1 MTPLP
6 QREYLTLLIGDALT
20 FIASLWVTL
29 ALRALAVPDR
39 AYFILHMKPFA
50 ILFVAWLFVFFLA
63 GLYTRYTRIVR
74 VQLPQRIFYTQTLNV
89 VIAATFFFLIPEFG
103 IAPKTVLFIYLII
116 SSLAIFSWRVL
127 LFPMVRPKERSRAI
141 LIGTGAE
148 LSEISEEINSDERY
162 PFLVD
167 RTLDTAAA
175 QMHEAIQ
182 QLCRVAE
189 EDKIDIIIADA
200 THPALAAA
208 LPIMYDAA
216 FRKRH
221 FLFFDTA
228 DLYESLFARVPLP
241 LVDYSWILENLTS
254 SHGYDVTKRIV
265 DMVSAIVLSPIF
277 LCLSPLVALAI
288 KLDDGGAIFISQERI
303 GRFQQPIKIWKF
315 RSMSGND
322 NGVYGG
328 NGATQL
334 TVTRVGKVIRALRI
348 DELPQLWNLFKGDL
362 SLVGPRP
369 ELPTLA
375 AHYSARIPF
384 YNARHL
390 VKPGLTGW
398 AQLRHDRHAH
408 HGADI
413 AETKSK
419 LSYDLYYLRHRS
431 FMLDL
436 YIMFQTGRI
445 VLFERGS

>member
-1 MTPLP
+1 
-6 QREYLTLLIGDALT
+6 
-20 FIASLWVTL
+20 
-29 ALRALAVPDR
+29 
-39 AYFILHMKPFA
+39 
-50 ILFVAWLFVFFLA
+50 
-63 GLYTRYTRIVR
+63 
-74 VQLPQRIFYTQTLNV
+74 
-89 VIAATFFFLIPEFG
+89 
-103 IAPKTVLFIYLII
+103 
-116 SSLAIFSWRVL
+116 
-127 LFPMVRPKERSRAI
+127 
-141 LIGTGAE
+141 
-148 LSEISEEINSDERY
+148 
-162 PFLVD
+162 
-167 RTLDTAAA
+167 
-175 QMHEAIQ
+175 
-182 QLCRVAE
+182 
-189 EDKIDIIIADA
+189 
-200 THPALAAA
+200 
-208 LPIMYDAA
+208 MYDAA

-398 AQLRHDRHAH
+398 AQL
-408 HGADI
+408 
-413 AETKSK
+413 
-419 LSYDLYYLRHRS
+419 
-431 FMLDL
+431 
-436 YIMFQTGRI
+436 
-445 VLFERGS
+445 